1 MKTNF
6 EEWQR
11 VKKSRGSSKVFAV
24 YSAALTAKQMQGDGD
39 NDTSN
44 DIIEGLDY
52 NIEDNDEEN

>member
-24 YSAALTAKQMQGDGD
+24 YSAALTAKQMHGDRESD
-39 NDTSN
+39 MSN
-44 DIIEGLDY
+44 DIKEGLDY
-52 NIEDNDEEN
+52 KIVDSDEEN